1 MVFLLRMQIFYR
13 SENKNKANFPKEK
26 SFGAATHH
34 SGVVYKK
41 NSRRYR
47 EFASSVIKCLVKQK
61 SNERSTLKLFE
72 YFCKE
77 SVLNEN

>member
-41 NSRRYR
+41 TPGDTGSLQ
-47 EFASSVIKCLVKQK
+47 V
-61 SNERSTLKLFE
+61 
-72 YFCKE
+72 
-77 SVLNEN
+77 VLLNV